1 MMELIIIAGV
11 ILAALVFIG
20 ILTNDAKNNPV
31 KFYKNDFFMLK
42 DKINNIYIFM
52 FMNTEMQE

>member
-42 DKINNIYIFM
+42 DKINNIYIYLCL
-52 FMNTEMQE
+52 